1 MGEEKRV
8 KDIMAHI
15 DEYEKVDTEAPLCD
29 VLAILKKNHEN
40 IKACVVGKYHKT
52 LFVTDASNQIVGKLS
67 IYDLIRSLVPESAK
81 KTEFSRMYYRT
92 LSSRA
97 LEVADE
103 VGAVQERFKW
113 LHSTFLDLVNQETQK
128 KVKEVMSPIHP
139 LLVEDDSINKAIYV
153 MFKEQIRQ
161 PMVTRDGKI
170 IGVVNIMDIF
180 PQLLEIAGDVC
191 VIG

>member
-1 MGEEKRV
+1 MHGVQFGHASITVTNFTTPKP
-8 KDIMAHI
+8 DL
-15 DEYEKVDTEAPLCD
+15 EASAATFTRFDPGFS
-29 VLAILKKNHEN
+29 IH
-40 IKACVVGKYHKT
+40 
-52 LFVTDASNQIVGKLS
+52 FVGKLS

-113 LHSTFLDLVNQETQK
+113 LHSTFLDLVKQETQK

-139 LLVEDDSINKAIYV
+139 VLVEDDGINKAIYL
-153 MFKEQIRQ
+153 MFKENIRQ

-170 IGVVNIMDIF
+170 IGVVSIMDIF
-180 PQLLEIAGDVC
+180 PELLEIAGDVC